1 MNALPFSQT
10 IDADDNSGLGR
21 KGMDMRRQAVTVR
34 VARWSAVHPWRAI
47 GLWIAFVVACVV
59 IGGAVGTSKA
69 TNIDIGTGESG
80 RAARVAHDHGVAEP
94 AQENVLITARSGAL
108 DHGQARVAAAEI
120 AKRMRALPDVAEV
133 GRATPSP
140 KGDALLVPVT
150 MRGDPETAPD
160 RVDPLLKQTE
170 AVQNAHPDL
179 RVEESGDGS
188 VQKGLS
194 KLILEDLL
202 KADMFGLPIT
212 LILMLVAFGAI
223 IAAGVPVLLAITAV
237 GGAVGLTA
245 LVSHLIPMYDS
256 STSMIMLMGMA
267 VGIDYSLFYLKRERE
282 ERAKGRGHIDAI
294 EIAAATSG
302 HSVVVSALAV
312 IVSMAGLFLTQHLI
326 FSSMAAAAILVVAV
340 AMVGSVTVLPAILAK
355 LGRRVDRPRVPVV
368 WRLTQVRTTP
378 PRLWPALLRPAL
390 RRPLATL
397 LVSVAALGALA
408 LPAFGLDLRSTTAD
422 ELPRAIPAMQS
433 YDRLTAA
440 FPGETT
446 SHLVVVR
453 APAAQSNQV
462 KQALRR
468 LVAKTDQGS
477 QANGD
482 RLFVAT
488 PGAQVRESADRQVHS
503 VKLSTPYG
511 INSEQAQEAVRQLRA
526 DLVPGTVGK
535 VAGSEHWVGGA
546 AADSHDFGARLEQ
559 RMPWVIGFVL
569 LLTFVMMAVI
579 FRSVVVA
586 LTAIAVNVL
595 SVGASFGA
603 LVLIFQH
610 GWGAGLLGFTA
621 TGHVIAWIPLFL
633 FAVLFGLS
641 MDYHVFVVSRIREA
655 ALNGMPTRQAVA
667 EGITRSAGVVTS
679 AAVVMIAVFSIFG
692 ALRMMDMKQMGIGL
706 AVAVFIDA
714 VVIRIVVLPSLMAL
728 LGKANW
734 WPSHLSR
741 GTRHGG
747 GRGTGRGTGRRAYLP
762 GEATRGAGSL
772 DNAQA

>member
-1 MNALPFSQT
+1 M
-10 IDADDNSGLGR
+10 G
-21 KGMDMRRQAVTVR
+21 RQAVTVR
-34 VARWSAVHPWRAI
+34 VARWSATRPWRAI

-59 IGGAVGTSKA
+59 IGGAVGTTKA
-69 TNIDIGTGESG
+69 TTVDIGTGESG

-94 AQENVLITARSGAL
+94 ALENVLITARSGGAL
-108 DHGQARVAAAEI
+108 DHGQARVAAAEV

-133 GRATPSP
+133 GTATPSP

-160 RVDPLLKQTE
+160 RVDPLLKATE

-188 VQKGLS
+188 VQKGLG
-194 KLILEDLL
+194 KLLVEDLL

-282 ERAKGRGHIDAI
+282 ERAKGRGHVDAI

-326 FSSMAAAAILVVAV
+326 FSSLAAAAILVVAV
-340 AMVGSVTVLPAILAK
+340 AMVGSVTVLPAILSK

-368 WRLTQVRTTP
+368 WRLTQARTTP

-397 LVSVAALGALA
+397 LVSVAALSALA

-446 SHLVVVR
+446 SHLVVVQ
-453 APAAQSNQV
+453 APAGQSNQV
-462 KQALRR
+462 EQALHR
-468 LVAKTDQGS
+468 LVTKTDRAGG
-477 QANGD
+477 NGD
-482 RLFVAT
+482 RLFVPT
-488 PGAQVRESADRQVHS
+488 PGAQVRESADRQVHT

-511 INSEQAQEAVRQLRA
+511 INSKQAQQAVKQLRT
-526 DLVPGTVGK
+526 DLVPSTVGK
-535 VAGSEHWVGGA
+535 VAGAEHWVGGG

-569 LLTFVMMAVI
+569 LLTFLMMAVI

-679 AAVVMIAVFSIFG
+679 AAVVMIAVFSVFG

-728 LGKANW
+728 LGRANW

-741 GTRHGG
+741 GSGRGTRHGTPRSSGRGTRRGDGRGDGRRG
-747 GRGTGRGTGRRAYLP
+747 GRGGSRQADLP